1 MEVAP
6 EKVVIAQ
13 KWMVEKAN
21 IAAKPVIITTQLI
34 DSMTKYTKPERS
46 EASDVICSVL
56 DGTDA
61 VLLGAETATGAN
73 PVQSVQT
80 IARLCAEAERCI
92 DHKTVF
98 NDIRLYT
105 SAPLGTA
112 EAIASSSVSTVLDLN
127 IDLIITVTDTGSIAR
142 LVSKYKPPVPILACS
157 VVNSVIRNLNMV
169 RGVWGFKIPAY
180 QQSDNIVQMVVK
192 VAKENHLAK
201 SGAKVVVIQAIQED
215 TPEESNIMK
224 IVDVE

>member
-1 MEVAP
+1 M
-6 EKVVIAQ
+6 
-13 KWMVEKAN
+13 
-21 IAAKPVIITTQLI
+21 
-34 DSMTKYTKPERS
+34 
-46 EASDVICSVL
+46 ICSVL

-61 VLLGAETATGAN
+61 VLLGAETSNGAN
-73 PVQSVQT
+73 PVSSVQT
-80 IARLCAEAERCI
+80 IARLCAEAERCV

-127 IDLIITVTDTGSIAR
+127 IDLIIVVTDTGSIAR

-157 VVNSVIRNLNMV
+157 VVPSVIRNLNVV

-180 QQSDNIVQMVVK
+180 
-192 VAKENHLAK
+192 
-201 SGAKVVVIQAIQED
+201 
-215 TPEESNIMK
+215 
-224 IVDVE
+224 